1 MNCAFI
7 TILAFCCCLVQ
18 AIPSTSSNSI
28 LKSTLEARGVRPR
41 TADPYFP
48 DQPPSC
54 QLCAQAWPS
63 IDSCCDAAPLF
74 ENFTSIILNPVPF
87 IDLIECACTDT
98 FKSAFPQC
106 VDCFQ
111 MTNQTDVLQSDD
123 LPGVISGMRTV
134 CGMMSTLIGSVA
146 STNRQLPSQTPIT
159 VTPNAAAA
167 NSLRLSQP
175 GFAPAV
181 ITCLVGIFVGFRLL
195 L

>member
-7 TILAFCCCLVQ
+7 TILALCCFLVQ
-18 AIPSTSSNSI
+18 AAPSSSSSNSI
-28 LKSTLEARGVRPR
+28 LKSTLEARGIRLR

-106 VDCFQ
+106 VDWYGEMNTF
-111 MTNQTDVLQSDD
+111 SS
-123 LPGVISGMRTV
+123 VIS
-134 CGMMSTLIGSVA
+134 C
-146 STNRQLPSQTPIT
+146 
-159 VTPNAAAA
+159 
-167 NSLRLSQP
+167 
-175 GFAPAV
+175 
-181 ITCLVGIFVGFRLL
+181 
-195 L
+195 

>member
-1 MNCAFI
+1 MNCTLI
-7 TILAFCCCLVQ
+7 TFLALCCFLVQ
-18 AIPSTSSNSI
+18 AIPSQPLNSI
-28 LKSTLEARGVRPR
+28 LRSTLEARGIRLR

-74 ENFTSIILNPVPF
+74 ANFTSIIMNPLPF
-87 IDLIECACTDT
+87 IDVIECSCTDT

-111 MTNQTDVLQSDD
+111 MTNQTDVLQSDN
-123 LPGVISGMRTV
+123 LPAVISGMRTV
-134 CGMMSTLIGSVA
+134 CGMMSTLVGSVA
-146 STNRQLPSQTPIT
+146 STNRELPSQTPIT
-159 VTPNAAAA
+159 VTPSAAAA
-167 NSLRLSQP
+167 ISLRLSQP

-181 ITCLVGIFVGFRLL
+181 ITSLLGILVGFRLL